1 MPPFDENELLD
12 CLKSLVNI
20 DKDWFPQM
28 VDGQFY
34 TRLNH
39 ISTEATLGVKTPS
52 KTKLYAML
60 NPISLNSKQ
69 LSLKC
74 SDNVYKNWPLGHGQY
89 RISGNLGP
97 LVPYVADAKNN
108 GFDDVLWLLDNYIK
122 EMTILNVFTLWMS
135 RYGTFEMIT
144 PPNDGCIMNGVSRQT
159 LLDLKDDIKKEFNID
174 VIERQISI
182 HEVINAYKEDRLI
195 EMFGASTH
203 CPLQPIKKVV
213 YQDHTIDL
221 ANSQKDQYAVRF
233 NKMILDL
240 MTGPTSHQWITPME

>member
-1 MPPFDENELLD
+1 MPAFDENELLD
-12 CLKSLVNI
+12 CLKTLVNI
-20 DKDWFPQM
+20 DKDWFPHM

-97 LVPYVADAKNN
+97 LVPYVTDAKNN

-159 LLDLKDDIKKEFNID
+159 LLDLKDQIKKEFNID

-203 CPLQPIKKVV
+203 CPLQSIKKVV

-221 ANSQKDQYAVRF
+221 VNVQRDNYADRF

-240 MTGPTSHQWITPME
+240 MTGPESHHWIVPME